1 MSTGS
6 ELVVRTS
13 NLPALVSDNSLV
25 SYMEQIKKF
34 PVLSEAEEEKLVVD
48 FQSRGD
54 MNAAQTLVTSHLRLA
69 AKIAFNYRHYGLPM
83 ADIISEANIGL
94 MQAVKKF
101 DLSKKVRLAT
111 YAIWWIKAAIN
122 DYILRS
128 WSLVKIGTRAAQKKL
143 FYNLNRIKARLG
155 IYENREL
162 EPMVVKSIARELV
175 VDEKDVVEMN
185 RRMGG
190 DKSLNVAACDDSD
203 EEKVDFVVDSR
214 QNIEENLGRRQENA
228 LKARVLRECLNE
240 MGEREQY
247 IIKSRMLTDKP
258 VTLEEI
264 GVKFGI
270 SRERVRQIEKKAFE
284 KLSALVKLELAQ
296 KMC

>member
-1 MSTGS
+1 M
-6 ELVVRTS
+6 
-13 NLPALVSDNSLV
+13 
-25 SYMEQIKKF
+25 
-34 PVLSEAEEEKLVVD
+34 
-48 FQSRGD
+48 
-54 MNAAQTLVTSHLRLA
+54 
-69 AKIAFNYRHYGLPM
+69 
-83 ADIISEANIGL
+83 
-94 MQAVKKF
+94 
-101 DLSKKVRLAT
+101 
-111 YAIWWIKAAIN
+111 
-122 DYILRS
+122 
-128 WSLVKIGTRAAQKKL
+128 
-143 FYNLNRIKARLG
+143 G

-162 EPMVVKSIARELV
+162 EPTVVKSIARELV

-203 EEKVDFVVDSR
+203 EEKDDIVVDSR
-214 QNIEENLGRRQENA
+214 QKIEENIGRRQENA
-228 LKARVLRECLNE
+228 LKARDMRECLNE

-270 SRERVRQIEKKAFE
+270 SCERVRQIEKKAFE
-284 KLSALVKLELAQ
+284 KLSALVKLEFAQ

>member
-101 DLSKKVRLAT
+101 DLSKKSVWPLMPSGGLRRLSMIT
-111 YAIWWIKAAIN
+111 FCVPGLWLKSVPG
-122 DYILRS
+122 LRRKNFFITLTAS
-128 WSLVKIGTRAAQKKL
+128 RPVWGFMKTRNSLLT
-143 FYNLNRIKARLG
+143 
-155 IYENREL
+155 
-162 EPMVVKSIARELV
+162 
-175 VDEKDVVEMN
+175 
-185 RRMGG
+185 
-190 DKSLNVAACDDSD
+190 KSLPLPANWLLTRL
-203 EEKVDFVVDSR
+203 K
-214 QNIEENLGRRQENA
+214 LRR
-228 LKARVLRECLNE
+228 
-240 MGEREQY
+240 
-247 IIKSRMLTDKP
+247 
-258 VTLEEI
+258 
-264 GVKFGI
+264 
-270 SRERVRQIEKKAFE
+270 
-284 KLSALVKLELAQ
+284 
-296 KMC
+296 